1 MPFVVISDPVEA
13 HRYRQAGMLW
23 YSGGMAPWVALSAPH
38 DKTVDVGE
46 QAFRM
51 SEPGR
56 RYAILVEEGDEL
68 VEEDDSLTEENK

>member
-13 HRYRQAGMLW
+13 HKYRQAGMLW

-38 DKTVDVGE
+38 DKTVDVDE

-51 SEPGR
+51 SESWR
-56 RYAILVEEGDEL
+56 QYAILVEEGDE
-68 VEEDDSLTEENK
+68 

>member
-23 YSGGMAPWVALSAPH
+23 YRAERERTPWVALSAPH
-38 DKTVDVGE
+38 DKTVDVNE

-51 SEPGR
+51 SDSWR
-56 RYAILVEEGDEL
+56 QYAILVEEGDE
-68 VEEDDSLTEENK
+68 

>member
-23 YSGGMAPWVALSAPH
+23 YRGRDQTPWVPLSAPH
-38 DKTVDVGE
+38 NKTVDVDE

-51 SEPGR
+51 SESWR
-56 RYAILVEEGDEL
+56 QYAILVEQEDE
-68 VEEDDSLTEENK
+68 

>member
-23 YSGGMAPWVALSAPH
+23 YKYGSMPWVAITAPH
-38 DKTVDVGE
+38 DKTVDVDE

-51 SEPGR
+51 SELYKS
-56 RYAILVEEGDEL
+56 YAILVEEGDE
-68 VEEDDSLTEENK
+68 

>member
-1 MPFVVISDPVEA
+1 MSFVSITDPVEA
-13 HRYRQAGMLW
+13 HKYRQAGMLW

-51 SEPGR
+51 SELYKS
-56 RYAILVEEGDEL
+56 YAILVEE
-68 VEEDDSLTEENK
+68 